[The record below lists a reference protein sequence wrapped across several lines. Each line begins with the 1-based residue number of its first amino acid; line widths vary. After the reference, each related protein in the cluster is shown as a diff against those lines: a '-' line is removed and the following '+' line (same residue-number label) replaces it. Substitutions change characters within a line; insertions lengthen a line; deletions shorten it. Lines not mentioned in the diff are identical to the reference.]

1 MKKLNDTGNHK
12 TPKLWNN
19 KALKKLIQK
28 NNFTNL
34 KSFLFQLL
42 ELIISFAIVITLH
55 LTSVI
60 SSSVT
65 IVFLVAFIF
74 IWSARYGLLPFLVSI
89 SIFQLLLLTLFKQ
102 VRNIGGLSINTVS
115 IFTIVVG
122 LIIGVIGEMLN
133 KKIRDLQNDKKR
145 LELEN
150 RKLLSAIGDMRVVIS
165 QLQMRIY
172 FEGEGLIVLLE
183 RLRELEILDVDE
195 MLTRAVEIIAEF
207 FELENLHLYRCEGN
221 FMRYVAGI
229 GQKRLPN
236 SLDATKSSVIYDA
249 LQNGYSTLPKVILKA
264 DITSFEP
271 WFAVVIGEKSNA
283 FGVFVVEDVSPEKFS
298 ETLVKYISAVAGWL
312 YANVRTIL
320 QEEKALEEVYKKPD
334 GTWDENYYIKKKKVF
349 EKRKERFGI
358 PYEELCITYKSEY
371 HNSIVNTFRKSD
383 VLVAYPTN
391 GKIVLRAL
399 LAVCDAQGKAKILE
413 RLINKYEI
421 EVC

>member
-1 MKKLNDTGNHK
+1 LKKPNDTGKHK

-89 SIFQLLLLTLFKQ
+89 SIFHLLLLTLFEQ
-102 VRNIGGLSINTVS
+102 VQNIGGLSLNTIS

-122 LIIGVIGEMLN
+122 LIIGIIGEMLN
-133 KKIRDLQNDKKR
+133 KKLRDLQNNKKR

-150 RKLLSAIGDMRVVIS
+150 QKLLSAIGDMRVVIS

-183 RLRELEILDVDE
+183 RLRELEILNVDE

-221 FMRYVAGI
+221 FLRYVAGI

-236 SLDATKSSVIYDA
+236 SLDTTKSSVIYDA

-413 RLINKYEI
+413 RLVNKYEI
-421 EVC
+421 EVF

>member
-1 MKKLNDTGNHK
+1 M
-12 TPKLWNN
+12 
-19 KALKKLIQK
+19 Q
-28 NNFTNL
+28 
-34 KSFLFQLL
+34 
-42 ELIISFAIVITLH
+42 
-55 LTSVI
+55 
-60 SSSVT
+60 
-65 IVFLVAFIF
+65 
-74 IWSARYGLLPFLVSI
+74 
-89 SIFQLLLLTLFKQ
+89 
-102 VRNIGGLSINTVS
+102 NIGGLSLNTVS

-122 LIIGVIGEMLN
+122 LIIGVVGEMLN

-150 RKLLSAIGDMRVVIS
+150 QKLLSAIGDMRVVIS

-236 SLDATKSSVIYDA
+236 SLDTTKSRVIYDA
-249 LQNGYSTLPKVILKA
+249 LQNGYSTLPKVIMKA

>member
-1 MKKLNDTGNHK
+1 
-12 TPKLWNN
+12 
-19 KALKKLIQK
+19 
-28 NNFTNL
+28 
-34 KSFLFQLL
+34 LFQLL

-65 IVFLVAFIF
+65 IVFLIAFIF

-102 VRNIGGLSINTVS
+102 VQNIGGLSINTVS

-271 WFAVVIGEKSNA
+271 WFAVVIGEKSDA
-283 FGVFVVEDVSPEKFS
+283 FGIFVVEDVSPEKFS
-298 ETLVKYISAVAGWL
+298 ENLVKYISAVAGWL

-349 EKRKERFGI
+349 EKRKERFGT
-358 PYEELCITYKSEY
+358 PYEELCINYKSEC
-371 HNSIVNTFRKSD
+371 HNSIVNTFRESD

-413 RLINKYEI
+413 RLVNKYEI

>member
-19 KALKKLIQK
+19 KALKNLIQK

-102 VRNIGGLSINTVS
+102 VQNIGGLSINTVS

-133 KKIRDLQNDKKR
+133 KKIKDLQNDKKR